1 VKKLLITIFFSLFLI
16 TSAFGEKIQ
25 ISDNL
30 RKIVNGDKVKYQIL
44 YQIPSKGKIWL
55 QAVPIG
61 DENAA
66 TEGKKVS
73 GMKLQELKFI
83 ELIISDGYVVSKKG
97 LSKAAREQKK
107 AHTIDKKSSS
117 GSGC

>member
-1 VKKLLITIFFSLFLI
+1 MKELLITIFFSLFLI

-83 ELIISDGYVVSKKG
+83 ELIISDGYVVSKKRFIESG
-97 LSKAAREQKK
+97 KR
-107 AHTIDKKSSS
+107 TKKSSH
-117 GSGC
+117 